1 MTNVI
6 KINSDFLVV
15 SIHSII
21 NFIFIVFGVFMT
33 DIIAI
38 PAYLSSIMGIWNIN
52 YNTSSYYI
60 IFFNLISSMF

>member
-21 NFIFIVFGVFMT
+21 NFIFIVFGIFMT
-33 DIIAI
+33 DIISI
-38 PAYLSSIMGIWNIN
+38 SSYLSSIMGIYTGI
-52 YNTSSYYI
+52 SI
-60 IFFNLISSMF
+60 ITLPLIILYFST

>member
-1 MTNVI
+1 MTNET

-15 SIHSII
+15 LIHSII

-38 PAYLSSIMGIWNIN
+38 PAYLSSIMGIYTGI
-52 YNTSSYYI
+52 SI
-60 IFFNLISSMF
+60 ITLPLIILYFST